1 MTHPILSRIPVL
13 GKFVDE
19 RFLEH
24 RRRSSSV
31 AGIAAAVL
39 ALLLFDYR
47 LLHDHVWAW
56 DLLAVALTFLALK
69 LSLFAWYRFND

>member
-1 MTHPILSRIPVL
+1 MSAHILSKVHIL

-31 AGIAAAVL
+31 AGIFTACL
-39 ALLLFDYR
+39 AMSSSNTASGSSTSGAGI
-47 LLHDHVWAW
+47 W
-56 DLLAVALTFLALK
+56 
-69 LSLFAWYRFND
+69 